1 MGFVDTDIL
10 NSTEL
15 VPIIPEYAMSQ
26 GQNFLPK
33 FLFVSNLFK
42 AMKIRE
48 RVPNDVV
55 KPSSSGG
62 LVHHLRGMHRHTL
75 EMIRMSHFHQTFR
88 EVIQSAILD
97 RAMQTSLEQEKR
109 LNWCREV
116 KKLVP
121 LRTNGDGN
129 CLLHAASQYML
140 GVQDTDLVLRKTL
153 YAVLKETDTADFRA
167 RFQTELLHSQE
178 FTQTGLR
185 YSTMNWDEEW
195 KKIVDM
201 ASPVSSSNGLQFDSL
216 EDIHIFV
223 LSNILRRPIVV
234 IADSVV
240 RSMKSGSSFAPL
252 NVGGIYLPLH
262 WPASEC
268 YKYPIVLG
276 YDSQHFAP
284 LITIKDSGPEI
295 RAVPLINPGRGGFEE
310 LRVHFLTEKEHQ
322 QKERLLKE
330 YLMLIEIP
338 VIGLPYDTTRIIS
351 AARLDEGNLPED
363 MDLMEDYLQLVN
375 HEYKRWQED
384 KEALWAPQAQ
394 QRPPPF
400 SVSQLSLIE
409 IRCATP
415 RCTFYVSVDTQPHC
429 HECFEKRQASRKLEP
444 NVTSSVGPGVVVG
457 TTGAGVTLGGPVAA
471 ESEGGRYRGAPPAPT
486 TVDRTQIP
494 SPRSAP
500 PTAPSLSLYSETHAM
515 KCKTPGCLFTLSVEH
530 DGLCE
535 RCFAARQNPPPP
547 PPPPANTNTTPLNG
561 PTHYVW
567 SQCPGGRDRERDRD
581 RDREREWDRER
592 ERDREAERC
601 SMCRQEAFRIFNGLC
616 PPCMQRTEVERG
628 EAQLPGPPRIDPLAA
643 SSSVWTQLRDAERP
657 AAWGLTPRHVP
668 TNTARLCKRSGCQFF
683 GTQEKLGFCT
693 ICYVDYQTNHQAPPA
708 TVQPRHT
715 SEAGFQNCPRCR
727 GPGCGA
733 LGKAMLEGYCNKCYV
748 KEQSA
753 RLNQATTRGPNSPPL
768 VVRAPKA
775 RPPPTSSQA
784 QCRRSGCKNLSPG
797 CTDLCPDC
805 VGRGQRE
812 GRRAQAPKEKSKQ
825 RCRTLG
831 CDHYAN
837 QEKQGYCNECDHFK
851 QIYRG

>member
-1 MGFVDTDIL
+1 
-10 NSTEL
+10 
-15 VPIIPEYAMSQ
+15 MSQ

-33 FLFVSNLFK
+33 FLFVSNLLK
-42 AMKIRE
+42 AVKIRQ

-55 KPSSSGG
+55 KPAASGG
-62 LVHHLRGMHRHTL
+62 LMHHLRGMHRYTL
-75 EMIRMSHFHQTFR
+75 EMIAMNHFPQAFR
-88 EVIQSAILD
+88 EVVQAAILD
-97 RAMQTSLEQEKR
+97 RAMQASLEQEKK

-116 KKLVP
+116 KKMVP

-140 GVQDTDLVLRKTL
+140 GVQDTDLVLRKAL
-153 YAVLKETDTADFRA
+153 HGVLKETDTGVFRA
-167 RFQTELLHSQE
+167 RFQAELLHSQE

-185 YSTMNWDEEW
+185 YTTTNWEDEWE
-195 KKIVDM
+195 KIVKM

-223 LSNILRRPIVV
+223 LSNILRRPIIV
-234 IADSVV
+234 IADQVL
-240 RSMKSGSSFAPL
+240 RSMKSGSSISPL

-262 WPASEC
+262 WPPAEC

-295 RAVPLINPGRGGFEE
+295 RAVPLINPGRGGFDE
-310 LRVHFLTEKEHQ
+310 LKVHFLMEKEHQ
-322 QKERLLKE
+322 QKERLLKD

-338 VIGLPYDTTRIIS
+338 VIGLGYDATRIIN

-363 MDLMEDYLQLVN
+363 MNLMEDYLQLVN
-375 HEYKRWQED
+375 HEYQRWQED
-384 KEALWAPQAQ
+384 KEQAWAAQ
-394 QRPPPF
+394 PQRPPPF

-429 HECFEKRQASRKLEP
+429 HECFEKRQATTTGTRVEGLVHTKGGGSDSSEGSSRGGR
-444 NVTSSVGPGVVVG
+444 SSSPLSSSSSRVVV
-457 TTGAGVTLGGPVAA
+457 L
-471 ESEGGRYRGAPPAPT
+471 S
-486 TVDRTQIP
+486 
-494 SPRSAP
+494 SPRSAPP
-500 PTAPSLSLYSETHAM
+500 PTAPSLSLYSETYAM

-535 RCFAARQNPPPP
+535 RCFNARQNQAPPV
-547 PPPPANTNTTPLNG
+547 AGTA
-561 PTHYVW
+561 
-567 SQCPGGRDRERDRD
+567 PGAGTGQDAMAPHAVAAQAPGWNQWAAREV
-581 RDREREWDRER
+581 ET
-592 ERDREAERC
+592 ERC

-616 PPCMQRTEVERG
+616 PPCMQRQQAPEGGEPQPSKPRTE
-628 EAQLPGPPRIDPLAA
+628 AA
-643 SSSVWTQLRDAERP
+643 SSVWSRLRDRERPCLTLTPGHASVWQAPLARP
-657 AAWGLTPRHVP
+657 
-668 TNTARLCKRSGCQFF
+668 CKRSGCQFF
-683 GTQEKLGFCT
+683 GTPEKLGFCT
-693 ICYVDYQTNHQAPPA
+693 ICYVDYQTNHHLTPPPPA
-708 TVQPRHT
+708 PAQGRHGV
-715 SEAGFQNCPRCR
+715 EVGFQNATRCR

-733 LGKAMLEGYCNKCYV
+733 VGKTMLEGYCDKCYV

-753 RLNQATTRGPNSPPL
+753 RLNQVAHRTPHSPPP
-768 VVRAPKA
+768 VVRERGTKP
-775 RPPPTSSQA
+775 RSTQQSQTQTQT
-784 QCRRSGCKNLSPG
+784 QCRRSGCSNASPG
-797 CTDLCPDC
+797 CTDLCPEC
-805 VGRGQRE
+805 HTRGQGRDA

-825 RCRTLG
+825 RCRTQG

>member
-1 MGFVDTDIL
+1 
-10 NSTEL
+10 
-15 VPIIPEYAMSQ
+15 MSQ

-33 FLFVSNLFK
+33 FLFVSNLLK
-42 AMKIRE
+42 AVKIRE

-55 KPSSSGG
+55 KPSASGG
-62 LVHHLRGMHRHTL
+62 QLHHLRGMHRYTL
-75 EMIRMSHFHQTFR
+75 EMICMNQFSQSFR

-97 RAMQTSLEQEKR
+97 RCMQTSLEQEKR

-140 GVQDTDLVLRKTL
+140 GVQDTDLVLRKAL
-153 YAVLKETDTADFRA
+153 YAALKETDTSGFRA

-185 YSTMNWDEEW
+185 YSTKNWEEEW
-195 KKIVDM
+195 EKIVNM
-201 ASPVSSSNGLQFDSL
+201 ASPASSSNGLRFDSL

-223 LSNILRRPIVV
+223 LSNILRRPIIV
-234 IADSVV
+234 IAAQVV
-240 RSMKSGSSFAPL
+240 RSMKSGTSFSPL
-252 NVGGIYLPLH
+252 NFGGIYLPLH
-262 WPASEC
+262 WSPEDS

-284 LITIKDSGPEI
+284 LITVKDSGPEL
-295 RAVPLINPGRGGFEE
+295 RMVPLINPGRGGFEE
-310 LRVHFLTEKEHQ
+310 LRVHFLTEEEKQRKE
-322 QKERLLKE
+322 KLLSD
-330 YLMLIEIP
+330 YLIVMEIP
-338 VIGLPYDTTRIIS
+338 TGLGYDPTRMIK

-363 MDLMEDYLQLVN
+363 MNLMEDYLQLVS
-375 HEYKRWQED
+375 HEFKLWNED
-384 KEALWAPQAQ
+384 KEAPRAPQSQ
-394 QRPPPF
+394 F

-429 HECFEKRQASRKLEP
+429 HECFEKRQAGRKLEA
-444 NVTSSVGPGVVVG
+444 VTNHVNSP
-457 TTGAGVTLGGPVAA
+457 
-471 ESEGGRYRGAPPAPT
+471 SEPEGCGGRSAPSERSVLA
-486 TVDRTQIP
+486 

-535 RCFAARQNPPPP
+535 RCFASRQSRLAGNRP
-547 PPPPANTNTTPLNG
+547 TQG
-561 PTHYVW
+561 PSHGWGHAQWALST
-567 SQCPGGRDRERDRD
+567 
-581 RDREREWDRER
+581 REREKER
-592 ERDREAERC
+592 ERDAERC
-601 SMCRQEAFRIFNGLC
+601 SLCRQETYRTFNGIC
-616 PPCMQRTEVERG
+616 GPCMQRPGVTERPDTQQQES
-628 EAQLPGPPRIDPLAA
+628 RIDG
-643 SSSVWTQLRDAERP
+643 SVWAPLRDRSGTAGHG
-657 AAWGLTPRHVP
+657 WHTQ
-668 TNTARLCKRSGCQFF
+668 TARQCKRSGCQFF

-693 ICYVDYQTNHQAPPA
+693 ICYVDYQTNHQAAPA
-708 TVQPRHT
+708 VVQPRHT
-715 SEAGFQNCPRCR
+715 SEAGFQNVRCR
-727 GPGCGA
+727 GQGCGLA
-733 LGKAMLEGYCNKCYV
+733 GKAMLEGYCNKCYV
-748 KEQSA
+748 KEQST
-753 RLNQATTRGPNSPPL
+753 RLNQAASRGSSSPP
-768 VVRAPKA
+768 VMRASKP
-775 RPPPTSSQA
+775 RPLPTLSQV
-784 QCRRSGCKNLSPG
+784 QCRRNGCKNVSPG

-805 VGRGQRE
+805 LSRGQRE

-825 RCRTLG
+825 RCRTQG

>member
-1 MGFVDTDIL
+1 
-10 NSTEL
+10 
-15 VPIIPEYAMSQ
+15 MSQ

-33 FLFVSNLFK
+33 FLFVSNLLK
-42 AMKIRE
+42 AVKIRE

-55 KPSSSGG
+55 KPSAGG
-62 LVHHLRGMHRHTL
+62 SLIHHLRSMHRYTL
-75 EMIRMSHFHQTFR
+75 EMIRMSQFPQAFR
-88 EVIQSAILD
+88 EVIQAAILD
-97 RAMQTSLEQEKR
+97 RAMQSSLEQEKR

-129 CLLHAASQYML
+129 CLLHAASQYLL
-140 GVQDTDLVLRKTL
+140 GVQDTDLVLRKAL
-153 YAVLKETDTADFRA
+153 HAVLKETDTTDFLT

-185 YSTMNWDEEW
+185 YSTLNWEEEW
-195 KKIVDM
+195 VKIVDM

-223 LSNILRRPIVV
+223 LSNILRRPIIV
-234 IADSVV
+234 IADQVL
-240 RSMKSGSSFAPL
+240 RSMKSGSSFSPL

-262 WPASEC
+262 WPPGEC

-310 LRVHFLTEKEHQ
+310 LRVHFLTEKEQQ
-322 QKERLLKE
+322 QKEKLLKD

-338 VIGLPYDTTRIIS
+338 VIGLGYDPTQIIT

-363 MDLMEDYLQLVN
+363 MNLMEDYLQLVN

-384 KEALWAPQAQ
+384 KDSLWAPQS

-429 HECFEKRQASRKLEP
+429 HECFEKRQAGRKPEAISTI
-444 NVTSSVGPGVVVG
+444 NQTSSSD
-457 TTGAGVTLGGPVAA
+457 T
-471 ESEGGRYRGAPPAPT
+471 ESRGKME
-486 TVDRTQIP
+486 RSILP

-535 RCFAARQNPPPP
+535 RCFTARQNRT
-547 PPPPANTNTTPLNG
+547 AG
-561 PTHYVW
+561 PSHGW
-567 SQCPGGRDRERDRD
+567 WASGG
-581 RDREREWDRER
+581 RER
-592 ERDREAERC
+592 ERDTEKC
-601 SMCRQEAFRIFNGLC
+601 VMCRQEVFRIFNGLC
-616 PPCMQRTEVERG
+616 PPCMQRTAVSER
-628 EAQLPGPPRIDPLAA
+628 EDTQQQQQEPRTEG
-643 SSSVWTQLRDAERP
+643 SVWAERSGQTWQTP
-657 AAWGLTPRHVP
+657 AARQ
-668 TNTARLCKRSGCQFF
+668 CKRSGCQFF

-693 ICYVDYQTNHQAPPA
+693 ICYLDYQTNHQATPA
-708 TVQPRHT
+708 IVQPRHT

-733 LGKAMLEGYCNKCYV
+733 EGKAMLEGYCNKCFV

-753 RLNQATTRGPNSPPL
+753 RLNQAASRGSQSPPL
-768 VVRAPKA
+768 VTRASKA
-775 RPPPTSSQA
+775 RPPPPVLTQA

-805 VGRGQRE
+805 LSRGQRE

-825 RCRTLG
+825 RCKTQG

>member
-1 MGFVDTDIL
+1 
-10 NSTEL
+10 
-15 VPIIPEYAMSQ
+15 MSQ

-33 FLFVSNLFK
+33 FLFVSNLLK
-42 AMKIRE
+42 AVKIRE

-55 KPSSSGG
+55 KPATSGG
-62 LVHHLRGMHRHTL
+62 LMHHLRGMHRYTL
-75 EMIRMSHFHQTFR
+75 EMIRMSQFPQAFQQ
-88 EVIQSAILD
+88 VIQAAILD
-97 RAMQTSLEQEKR
+97 RAMQSSLEQEKK

-116 KKLVP
+116 KKMVP

-140 GVQDTDLVLRKTL
+140 GVQDTDLVLRKAL
-153 YAVLKETDTADFRA
+153 HGVLKETDTGNFRA
-167 RFQTELLHSQE
+167 RFQTELLQSQE

-185 YSTMNWDEEW
+185 YSTMNWEEEW
-195 KKIVDM
+195 EKIIKM

-223 LSNILRRPIVV
+223 LSNILRRPIIV
-234 IADSVV
+234 IADQVL
-240 RSMKSGSSFAPL
+240 RSMKSGSSFSPL

-262 WPASEC
+262 WPPGEC

-295 RAVPLINPGRGGFEE
+295 RAVPLINPGRVGFEE
-310 LRVHFLTEKEHQ
+310 LKVHFLMEKEQ
-322 QKERLLKE
+322 AQRDRLLKD
-330 YLMLIEIP
+330 YLMLMEIP
-338 VIGLPYDTTRIIS
+338 VIGLGYDTTRIIN

-363 MDLMEDYLQLVN
+363 MNLMEDYLQLVN

-384 KEALWAPQAQ
+384 KDQLWASQP

-429 HECFEKRQASRKLEP
+429 HECFEKRQGQP
-444 NVTSSVGPGVVVG
+444 D
-457 TTGAGVTLGGPVAA
+457 
-471 ESEGGRYRGAPPAPT
+471 GRTDAAPT
-486 TVDRTQIP
+486 KGGGQACEPECGRVRASP
-494 SPRSAP
+494 PGCRAVLSSPRSVPAP

-535 RCFAARQNPPPP
+535 RCFNARQNVPAPTATAGPSGLPAGNPQGLPPP
-547 PPPPANTNTTPLNG
+547 
-561 PTHYVW
+561 TH
-567 SQCPGGRDRERDRD
+567 PGWPQWGTGREQ
-581 RDREREWDRER
+581 ET
-592 ERDREAERC
+592 ERC
-601 SMCRQEAFRIFNGLC
+601 GVCHQEAFRIFNGLC
-616 PPCMQRTEVERG
+616 PPCLQRTATERG
-628 EAQLPGPPRIDPLAA
+628 EEAQPPTAARIEA
-643 SSSVWTQLRDAERP
+643 SSGSLWTQPQPRDAERTGTS
-657 AAWGLTPRHVP
+657 ALNGHTSGVTWQVP
-668 TNTARLCKRSGCQFF
+668 PGRPCKRSGCQFY
-683 GTQEKLGFCT
+683 GTQQKLGFCT
-693 ICYVDYQTNHQAPPA
+693 ICYVDYQTNHSATPPPPEPPA
-708 TVQPRHT
+708 PVQSHHV
-715 SEAGFQNCPRCR
+715 SEAGFQNAARCR

-733 LGKAMLEGYCNKCYV
+733 MGKAMLEGYCNKCYL

-753 RLNQATTRGPNSPPL
+753 RLNLATARPPSPPL
-768 VVRAPKA
+768 VTRTAKPA
-775 RPPPTSSQA
+775 RDRTRQN
-784 QCRRSGCKNLSPG
+784 QTQTHTQTTCRRSGCSNISPG
-797 CTDLCPDC
+797 CTDLCPECHTRDT
-805 VGRGQRE
+805 RGQRE
-812 GRRAQAPKEKSKQ
+812 NRRERAGAPKEKTKQ
-825 RCRTLG
+825 RCKTQG

>member
-1 MGFVDTDIL
+1 
-10 NSTEL
+10 
-15 VPIIPEYAMSQ
+15 MSQ

-33 FLFVSNLFK
+33 FLFVSNLLK
-42 AMKIRE
+42 AVKIRE

-55 KPSSSGG
+55 KPSASSG
-62 LVHHLRGMHRHTL
+62 LLHHLRGMHRYTL
-75 EMIRMSHFHQTFR
+75 EMIRMSQFPQAFR
-88 EVIQSAILD
+88 EVIQAAILD
-97 RAMQTSLEQEKR
+97 RAMQSSLEQEKR

-140 GVQDTDLVLRKTL
+140 GVQDTDLVLRKAL
-153 YAVLKETDTADFRA
+153 YAVLKETDTSNFRA

-185 YSTMNWDEEW
+185 YSTKNWEEEW
-195 KKIVDM
+195 EKIVDM
-201 ASPVSSSNGLQFDSL
+201 ASPMSSSNGLQFDSL

-223 LSNILRRPIVV
+223 LSNILRRPIIV
-234 IADSVV
+234 IAAQVL
-240 RSMKSGSSFAPL
+240 RSMKSGSSFSPL

-262 WPASEC
+262 WPPGEC

-284 LITIKDSGPEI
+284 LITVKDSGPEF
-295 RAVPLINPGRGGFEE
+295 RAVPLINPGRVGFEE
-310 LRVHFLTEKEHQ
+310 LRIHFLTEKEQQ
-322 QKERLLKE
+322 QKERLLND
-330 YLMLIEIP
+330 YLMLMEIP
-338 VIGLPYDTTRIIS
+338 VIGLGYDPTQIIR

-363 MDLMEDYLQLVN
+363 MNLMEDYLQLVN

-384 KEALWAPQAQ
+384 KESLWAPQS

-429 HECFEKRQASRKLEP
+429 HECFEKRQAGRKLEAVANHASSSSEP
-444 NVTSSVGPGVVVG
+444 EGRGRSGTSERSV
-457 TTGAGVTLGGPVAA
+457 
-471 ESEGGRYRGAPPAPT
+471 
-486 TVDRTQIP
+486 IP
-494 SPRSAP
+494 SPRSAPP

-515 KCKTPGCLFTLSVEH
+515 KCKTLGCLFTLSVEH

-535 RCFAARQNPPPP
+535 RCFAARQSRL
-547 PPPPANTNTTPLNG
+547 AGNG
-561 PTHYVW
+561 
-567 SQCPGGRDRERDRD
+567 ERNS
-581 RDREREWDRER
+581 
-592 ERDREAERC
+592 ERC
-601 SMCRQEAFRIFNGLC
+601 SACRQETFRTFNGLC
-616 PPCMQRTEVERG
+616 TPCMQRSTVSERSDPQQP
-628 EAQLPGPPRIDPLAA
+628 EPRMEG
-643 SSSVWTQLRDAERP
+643 SVWTPVREPERSGTTGHG
-657 AAWGLTPRHVP
+657 WQTQ
-668 TNTARLCKRSGCQFF
+668 TARKCKRSGCTFF
-683 GTQEKLGFCT
+683 GTPEKLGFCT
-693 ICYVDYQTNHQAPPA
+693 ICYVDYQTNHPPA
-708 TVQPRHT
+708 VVQPRHT
-715 SEAGFQNCPRCR
+715 SEAGFQNQWCR
-727 GPGCGA
+727 GQGCGA
-733 LGKAMLEGYCNKCYV
+733 VGKAMLEGYCNKCYV

-753 RLNQATTRGPNSPPL
+753 RLNQAASRGSSSPPL
-768 VVRAPKA
+768 VVRASKP
-775 RPPPTSSQA
+775 RPPPTLSQV
-784 QCRRSGCKNLSPG
+784 QCRRGGCKNLSPG

-805 VGRGQRE
+805 LSRGQRE

-825 RCRTLG
+825 RCRTQG

>member
-1 MGFVDTDIL
+1 
-10 NSTEL
+10 
-15 VPIIPEYAMSQ
+15 MSQ

-33 FLFVSNLFK
+33 FLFVSNLLK
-42 AMKIRE
+42 AVKIRE

-55 KPSSSGG
+55 KPSSSSG
-62 LVHHLRGMHRHTL
+62 LLHHLRGMHRYTL
-75 EMIRMSHFHQTFR
+75 EMIRMSQFPQAFC
-88 EVIQSAILD
+88 EVIQAAILD

-140 GVQDTDLVLRKTL
+140 GVQDTDLVLRKAL
-153 YAVLKETDTADFRA
+153 YAVLKETDTSNFRA

-185 YSTMNWDEEW
+185 YSTKNWEEEW
-195 KKIVDM
+195 EKIVDM

-223 LSNILRRPIVV
+223 LSNILRRPIIV
-234 IADSVV
+234 IADQVL
-240 RSMKSGSSFAPL
+240 RSMKSGSSFSPL

-262 WPASEC
+262 WPPEEC

-284 LITIKDSGPEI
+284 LITVKDSGPEF
-295 RAVPLINPGRGGFEE
+295 RAVPLINPGRMGFEE
-310 LRVHFLTEKEHQ
+310 LRIHFLTEKEQQ
-322 QKERLLKE
+322 QKERLLND
-330 YLMLIEIP
+330 YLMIMEIP
-338 VIGLPYDTTRIIS
+338 VIGLGYDPTQMIR

-363 MDLMEDYLQLVN
+363 MNLMEDYLQLVT
-375 HEYKRWQED
+375 HEFKRWQED
-384 KEALWAPQAQ
+384 KKSLWAPQS
-394 QRPPPF
+394 QRPPLF

-429 HECFEKRQASRKLEP
+429 HECFEKRQAGRKLEAVA
-444 NVTSSVGPGVVVG
+444 NHANSSSDTEGCGRSA
-457 TTGAGVTLGGPVAA
+457 TT
-471 ESEGGRYRGAPPAPT
+471 
-486 TVDRTQIP
+486 DRSVIP
-494 SPRSAP
+494 SPRSAPPPP

-515 KCKTPGCLFTLSVEH
+515 KCKTTGCLFTLSVEH

-535 RCFAARQNPPPP
+535 RCFAARQSRL
-547 PPPPANTNTTPLNG
+547 AGNG
-561 PTHYVW
+561 PPQGPSHHGWGQGWVL
-567 SQCPGGRDRERDRD
+567 GG
-581 RDREREWDRER
+581 REREKERERER
-592 ERDREAERC
+592 ERDSEHC
-601 SMCRQEAFRIFNGLC
+601 SACRQEAFRTFNGLC
-616 PPCMQRTEVERG
+616 PPCMQRTAVSERVDTQQP
-628 EAQLPGPPRIDPLAA
+628 EPRMEG
-643 SSSVWTQLRDAERP
+643 SVWTPLRDPERTGT
-657 AAWGLTPRHVP
+657 AGHGWQMQ
-668 TNTARLCKRSGCQFF
+668 TARQCKRSGCQFF
-683 GTQEKLGFCT
+683 GTPEKLGFCT
-693 ICYVDYQTNHQAPPA
+693 ICYVDYQTNHQAAPVVVP
-708 TVQPRHT
+708 PRHT
-715 SEAGFQNCPRCR
+715 SEAGFQNLRCR
-727 GPGCGA
+727 GQGCGA
-733 LGKAMLEGYCNKCYV
+733 VGKAMLEGYCNKCYV

-753 RLNQATTRGPNSPPL
+753 RLTQAASRGSSSPPL
-768 VVRAPKA
+768 VMRASKP
-775 RPPPTSSQA
+775 RPPATLSQA

-805 VGRGQRE
+805 LSRGQRE

-825 RCRTLG
+825 RCRTQG

>member
-1 MGFVDTDIL
+1 
-10 NSTEL
+10 
-15 VPIIPEYAMSQ
+15 MSQ

-33 FLFVSNLFK
+33 FLFVSNLLK
-42 AMKIRE
+42 AVKIRE

-55 KPSSSGG
+55 KPSAGG
-62 LVHHLRGMHRHTL
+62 SLIHHLRSMHRYTL
-75 EMIRMSHFHQTFR
+75 EMIRMSQFPQAFR
-88 EVIQSAILD
+88 EVIQAAILD
-97 RAMQTSLEQEKR
+97 RAMQSSLEQEKR

-129 CLLHAASQYML
+129 CLLHAASQYLL
-140 GVQDTDLVLRKTL
+140 GVQDTDLVLRKAL
-153 YAVLKETDTADFRA
+153 YAVLKETDTTDFRT
-167 RFQTELLHSQE
+167 RFQTELMHSQE

-185 YSTMNWDEEW
+185 YSTLNWEEEW
-195 KKIVDM
+195 VKIVEM

-223 LSNILRRPIVV
+223 LSNILRRPIIV
-234 IADSVV
+234 IADQVL
-240 RSMKSGSSFAPL
+240 RSMKSGSSFSPL

-262 WPASEC
+262 WPPGEC

-310 LRVHFLTEKEHQ
+310 LRVHFLTEKEQQ
-322 QKERLLKE
+322 QKEKLLKD

-338 VIGLPYDTTRIIS
+338 VIGLGYDPTQIIT

-363 MDLMEDYLQLVN
+363 MNLMEDYLQLVN

-384 KEALWAPQAQ
+384 KDSLWAPQS

-429 HECFEKRQASRKLEP
+429 HECFEKRQAGCKPEAISTI
-444 NVTSSVGPGVVVG
+444 NQTSSSD
-457 TTGAGVTLGGPVAA
+457 T
-471 ESEGGRYRGAPPAPT
+471 ENRGKME
-486 TVDRTQIP
+486 RSILP

-535 RCFAARQNPPPP
+535 RCFTARQNRT
-547 PPPPANTNTTPLNG
+547 AG
-561 PTHYVW
+561 PSHGW
-567 SQCPGGRDRERDRD
+567 WASGG
-581 RDREREWDRER
+581 RER
-592 ERDREAERC
+592 ERDTEKC
-601 SMCRQEAFRIFNGLC
+601 VMCRQEVFRIFNGLC
-616 PPCMQRTEVERG
+616 PPCMQRTAVSER
-628 EAQLPGPPRIDPLAA
+628 EDTQQQQQQQQQEPRTEG
-643 SSSVWTQLRDAERP
+643 SVWALHREAERSGQTWQTP
-657 AAWGLTPRHVP
+657 AARQ
-668 TNTARLCKRSGCQFF
+668 CKRSGCQFF
-683 GTQEKLGFCT
+683 GTTEKLGFCT
-693 ICYVDYQTNHQAPPA
+693 ICYLDYQTNHQATPSI
-708 TVQPRHT
+708 VQPRHT

-727 GPGCGA
+727 GTGCGA
-733 LGKAMLEGYCNKCYV
+733 EGKAMLEGYCNKCFM

-753 RLNQATTRGPNSPPL
+753 RLNQAASRGSQSPPL
-768 VVRAPKA
+768 VTRASKA
-775 RPPPTSSQA
+775 RPPPPALTQA

-797 CTDLCPDC
+797 CTDLCQDC
-805 VGRGQRE
+805 LSRGQRE

-825 RCRTLG
+825 RCKTQG

>member
-1 MGFVDTDIL
+1 
-10 NSTEL
+10 
-15 VPIIPEYAMSQ
+15 MSQ

-33 FLFVSNLFK
+33 FLFVSNLLK
-42 AMKIRE
+42 AVKIRE

-55 KPSSSGG
+55 KPSSSSG
-62 LVHHLRGMHRHTL
+62 LLHHLRSMHRYTL
-75 EMIRMSHFHQTFR
+75 EMIRMSQFPQAFR
-88 EVIQSAILD
+88 EVIQAAILD
-97 RAMQTSLEQEKR
+97 RAMQGSLEQEKR

-129 CLLHAASQYML
+129 CLLHAASQYLL
-140 GVQDTDLVLRKTL
+140 GVQDTDLVLRKAL
-153 YAVLKETDTADFRA
+153 YAVLKETDTSNFRM

-185 YSTMNWDEEW
+185 YSTLNWEEEW
-195 KKIVDM
+195 VKIVEM

-223 LSNILRRPIVV
+223 LSNILRRPIIV
-234 IADSVV
+234 IADQVL
-240 RSMKSGSSFAPL
+240 RSMKSGSSFSPL

-262 WPASEC
+262 WPPGEC
-268 YKYPIVLG
+268 YKYPVVLG

-310 LRVHFLTEKEHQ
+310 LRVHFLTEKEQQ
-322 QKERLLKE
+322 QKDKLLKD

-338 VIGLPYDTTRIIS
+338 VIGLGYDPTQIIT

-363 MDLMEDYLQLVN
+363 MNLMEDYLQLVN

-384 KEALWAPQAQ
+384 KDSLWAPQS

-429 HECFEKRQASRKLEP
+429 HECFEKRQAGRKPEAVSAS
-444 NVTSSVGPGVVVG
+444 NQTSSSDQ
-457 TTGAGVTLGGPVAA
+457 
-471 ESEGGRYRGAPPAPT
+471 ENRGRLERS
-486 TVDRTQIP
+486 VLP

-535 RCFAARQNPPPP
+535 RCFNARQNR
-547 PPPPANTNTTPLNG
+547 PAANG
-561 PTHYVW
+561 P
-567 SQCPGGRDRERDRD
+567 SQGPSHGWCHGQWASGG
-581 RDREREWDRER
+581 REREKER
-592 ERDREAERC
+592 EGERESDTERC
-601 SMCRQEAFRIFNGLC
+601 VMCRQEVFRIFNGLC
-616 PPCMQRTEVERG
+616 PSCMQRTATSERG
-628 EAQLPGPPRIDPLAA
+628 DTQQQESRTEG
-643 SSSVWTQLRDAERP
+643 SVWALHREAERTGTTNHTWRTP
-657 AAWGLTPRHVP
+657 AARQ
-668 TNTARLCKRSGCQFF
+668 CKRSGCQFF
-683 GTQEKLGFCT
+683 GTAEKLGFCT
-693 ICYVDYQTNHQAPPA
+693 ICYLDYQTNHQATPA
-708 TVQPRHT
+708 IVQPRHT

-727 GPGCGA
+727 GQGCGA
-733 LGKAMLEGYCNKCYV
+733 EGKAMLEGYCNKCFV

-753 RLNQATTRGPNSPPL
+753 RLNQAASRGSHSPPL
-768 VVRAPKA
+768 VTRASKP
-775 RPPPTSSQA
+775 RPPPVLNQA

-805 VGRGQRE
+805 LSRGQRE

-825 RCRTLG
+825 RCKTQG

-851 QIYRG
+851 QVYRG

>member
-1 MGFVDTDIL
+1 
-10 NSTEL
+10 
-15 VPIIPEYAMSQ
+15 MSQ

-33 FLFVSNLFK
+33 FLFVSNLLK
-42 AMKIRE
+42 AVKIRE

-55 KPSSSGG
+55 KPSAGG
-62 LVHHLRGMHRHTL
+62 SLIHHLRSMHRYTL
-75 EMIRMSHFHQTFR
+75 EMIRMSQFPQAFR
-88 EVIQSAILD
+88 EVIQAAILD
-97 RAMQTSLEQEKR
+97 RAMQSSLEQEKR

-129 CLLHAASQYML
+129 CLLHAASQYLL
-140 GVQDTDLVLRKTL
+140 GVQDTDLVLRKAL
-153 YAVLKETDTADFRA
+153 HAVLKETDTTDFRT

-185 YSTMNWDEEW
+185 YSTLNWEEEW
-195 KKIVDM
+195 VKIVDM

-223 LSNILRRPIVV
+223 LSNILRRPIIV
-234 IADSVV
+234 IADQVL
-240 RSMKSGSSFAPL
+240 RSMKSGSSFSPL

-262 WPASEC
+262 WPPGEC

-310 LRVHFLTEKEHQ
+310 LRVHFLTEKEQQ
-322 QKERLLKE
+322 QKEKLLKD

-338 VIGLPYDTTRIIS
+338 VIGLGYDPTQIIT

-363 MDLMEDYLQLVN
+363 MNLMEDYLQLVN

-384 KEALWAPQAQ
+384 KDSLWAPQS

-429 HECFEKRQASRKLEP
+429 HECFEKRQAGRKPEAISTI
-444 NVTSSVGPGVVVG
+444 NQTSSSD
-457 TTGAGVTLGGPVAA
+457 T
-471 ESEGGRYRGAPPAPT
+471 ECRGKME
-486 TVDRTQIP
+486 RSILP

-535 RCFAARQNPPPP
+535 RCFTARQNRT
-547 PPPPANTNTTPLNG
+547 AG
-561 PTHYVW
+561 PSHGW
-567 SQCPGGRDRERDRD
+567 WASGG
-581 RDREREWDRER
+581 RER
-592 ERDREAERC
+592 ERDTEKC
-601 SMCRQEAFRIFNGLC
+601 VMCRQEVFRIFNGLC
-616 PPCMQRTEVERG
+616 PPCMQRTAVSER
-628 EAQLPGPPRIDPLAA
+628 EDTQQQQQQQQEPRTEG
-643 SSSVWTQLRDAERP
+643 SVWAERSGQTWQTP
-657 AAWGLTPRHVP
+657 AARQ
-668 TNTARLCKRSGCQFF
+668 CKRSGCQFF

-693 ICYVDYQTNHQAPPA
+693 ICYLDYQTNHQATPA
-708 TVQPRHT
+708 IVQPRHT

-733 LGKAMLEGYCNKCYV
+733 EGKAMLEGYCNKCFV

-753 RLNQATTRGPNSPPL
+753 RLNQAASRGSQSPPL
-768 VVRAPKA
+768 VTRASKA
-775 RPPPTSSQA
+775 RPPPPVLTQA

-805 VGRGQRE
+805 LSRGQRE

-825 RCRTLG
+825 RCKTQG